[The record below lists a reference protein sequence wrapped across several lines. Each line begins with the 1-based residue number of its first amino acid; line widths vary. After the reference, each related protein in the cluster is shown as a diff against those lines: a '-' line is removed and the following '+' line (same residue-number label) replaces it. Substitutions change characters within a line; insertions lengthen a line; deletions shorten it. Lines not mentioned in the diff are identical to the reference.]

1 MIKFITLPNG
11 ERYRWKDILRLRKEQ
26 DKAARQPQPTLF
38 PLQEDSRPATQ
49 RRAEGRYTSPTL
61 FEAEPVLHS
70 DGNR

>member
-38 PLQEDSRPATQ
+38 PLKEDHRPANE
-49 RRAEGRYTSPTL
+49 RCASSRYSAPTL
-61 FEAEPVLHS
+61 FEAK
-70 DGNR
+70 